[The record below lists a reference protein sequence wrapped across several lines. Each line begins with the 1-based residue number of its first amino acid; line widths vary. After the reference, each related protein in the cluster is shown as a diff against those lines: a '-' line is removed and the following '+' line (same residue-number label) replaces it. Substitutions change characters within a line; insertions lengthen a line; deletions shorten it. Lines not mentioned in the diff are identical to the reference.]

1 MPGPRLTSAL
11 AFLLLLPLLGGC
23 SPDERPGPVPLRTV
37 KLAPVARLA
46 AQAPLLPGLVRQ
58 PHSSA
63 LAFENGGRVLR
74 VAVDVGARVAAGQLL
89 AEQDAEP
96 ARLRLAQANAR
107 VQAARVELDQRRAG
121 QRRARQLF
129 ADGNLAKAELEA
141 ADAALGAAQAQQGGA
156 EAELALARRAL
167 AQTRL
172 IAPFAGQIVLRAPEP
187 LRLVGAGETLFGLQ
201 ADGERQVVVQVP
213 AALAQWL
220 APGAQAQAYATRD
233 GAPLALRL
241 VGLSPRAEQGLLQE
255 AVFALDQEAPALPS
269 GSLLDVRLPLPAQA
283 QLAVPLGALLP
294 GQSGSAGQVYVYQP
308 ETQQVKP
315 RPVTVAAL
323 QQGQALIA
331 SGLAEGEQI
340 VVAGAAFLRAGEHVL
355 PYRPGTVLTG
365 E

>member
-11 AFLLLLPLLGGC
+11 ALFLLPLLGGC

-58 PHSSA
+58 PRSSA

-74 VAVDVGARVAAGQLL
+74 VAVDVGDRVVAGQLL

-129 ADGNLAKAELEA
+129 AEGNLAKAELEA

-172 IAPFAGQIVLRAPEP
+172 VAPFAGQIVLRAPEP

-201 ADGERQVVVQVP
+201 ADGECQVVVQVP
-213 AALAQWL
+213 AALAQGL
-220 APGAQAQAYATRD
+220 VPGAQAQAYATRD
-233 GAPLALRL
+233 GVPLALRL
-241 VGLSPRAEQGLLQE
+241 IGLSPRAEQGLLQE
-255 AVFALDQEAPALPS
+255 AVFALDQQAPALPS
-269 GSLLDVRLPLPAQA
+269 GSLLDVRLPLPVQA

-294 GQSGSAGQVYVYQP
+294 GQSGSTGQVYVYQS

>member
-11 AFLLLLPLLGGC
+11 TFLLLLPLLGGC

-46 AQAPLLPGLVRQ
+46 AQAPRLPGRLRH
-58 PHSSA
+58 PPSRPLASA
-63 LAFENGGRVLR
+63 NGAGGCG
-74 VAVDVGARVAAGQLL
+74 AGDVGDRVTAGQLL

-129 ADGNLAKAELEA
+129 AEGNLAKAEREA

-172 IAPFAGQIVLRAPEP
+172 VAPFAGQIVLRAPEP

-213 AALAQWL
+213 AALAQEL

-241 VGLSPRAEQGLLQE
+241 IGLSPRAEQGLLQE
-255 AVFALDQEAPALPS
+255 AVFALDQQAPALPS
-269 GSLLDVRLPLPAQA
+269 GSLLEVRLPLPVQA

-294 GQSGSAGQVYVYQP
+294 GQSGSTGQVYVYQS

-355 PYRPGTVLTG
+355 PYRPSTVLTG

>member
-11 AFLLLLPLLGGC
+11 TFLLLLPLLGGC

-74 VAVDVGARVAAGQLL
+74 VAVDVGDRVAAGQLL

-172 IAPFAGQIVLRAPEP
+172 VAPFAGQIVLRAPEP

-213 AALAQWL
+213 AALAQGL

-241 VGLSPRAEQGLLQE
+241 IGLSPRAEQGLLQE
-255 AVFALDQEAPALPS
+255 AVFALDQQAPALPS
-269 GSLLDVRLPLPAQA
+269 GSLLEVRLPLPVQA

-294 GQSGSAGQVYVYQP
+294 GQSGSTGQVYVYQS

-355 PYRPGTVLTG
+355 PYRPSTVLTG

>member
-11 AFLLLLPLLGGC
+11 TLLLLLPLLGGC
-23 SPDERPGPVPLRTV
+23 SPDERPGPLPLRTV
-37 KLAPVARLA
+37 KLAPVARLT

-58 PHSSA
+58 PRSTA

-74 VAVDVGARVAAGQLL
+74 VAVDVGARVATGQLL
-89 AEQDAEP
+89 AEQDGEP
-96 ARLRLAQANAR
+96 ARLRLDQAGAR

-129 ADGNLAKAELEA
+129 AEGNLAKAELEG
-141 ADAALGAAQAQQGGA
+141 ADAALGAAQAQQRGA

-172 IAPFAGQIVLRAPEP
+172 VAPFAGQIVLRAPEP
-187 LRLVGAGETLFGLQ
+187 LRLVGAGETLLGLQ
-201 ADGERQVVVQVP
+201 AEGERQVVVQVP
-213 AALAQWL
+213 AALAQGL
-220 APGAQAQAYATRD
+220 TPGAQAQAYATRD
-233 GAPLALRL
+233 GAPLALQL
-241 VGLSPRAEQGLLQE
+241 VGISPRAEQGLLQE
-255 AVFALDQEAPALPS
+255 AIFVLDQEAPALPS
-269 GSLLDVRLPLPAQA
+269 GSLLDVRLPLPTQA

-294 GQSGSAGQVYVYQP
+294 GQRGTAGQVFVYQP

-355 PYRPGTVLTG
+355 PYQPSTVLTG

>member
-11 AFLLLLPLLGGC
+11 ALLLLLPLLGGC

-96 ARLRLAQANAR
+96 ARLRLAQVSAR

-141 ADAALGAAQAQQGGA
+141 ANAALGAAQAQQGGA

-213 AALAQWL
+213 AGLAQRL

-233 GAPLALRL
+233 GAPLPLRL

-331 SGLAEGEQI
+331 SGLAEGDQI

>member
-11 AFLLLLPLLGGC
+11 ALLLLLPLQGGC
-23 SPDERPGPVPLRTV
+23 SPDERPGPMPLRTV
-37 KLAPVARLA
+37 KLAPVARLT

-58 PHSSA
+58 PRSTA

-96 ARLRLAQANAR
+96 ARLRLAQASAR

-129 ADGNLAKAELEA
+129 ADGNLARAELEA

-213 AALAQWL
+213 AALAQGL

-233 GAPLALRL
+233 GAPLPLRL

-283 QLAVPLGALLP
+283 QLAVALGALLP

-331 SGLAEGEQI
+331 SGLAEGDQI

>member
-11 AFLLLLPLLGGC
+11 TFLLLFPLLGGC

-37 KLAPVARLA
+37 KLAPVARLT

-58 PHSSA
+58 PRSTA

-74 VAVDVGARVAAGQLL
+74 VAVDVGARVTAGQLL

-96 ARLRLAQANAR
+96 ARLRLEQASAR
-107 VQAARVELDQRRAG
+107 MQAARVELDQRRAA

-129 ADGNLAKAELEA
+129 AEGNLAKAELEA
-141 ADAALGAAQAQQGGA
+141 ADAALGAAQAQQRDA
-156 EAELALARRAL
+156 EAELGLARRAL

-172 IAPFAGQIVLRAPEP
+172 VAPFAGQIVLRAPEP
-187 LRLVGAGETLFGLQ
+187 LRLMGAGETLLGLQ
-201 ADGERQVVVQVP
+201 AEGERQVVVQVP
-213 AALAQWL
+213 AALAQRL

-233 GAPLALRL
+233 GAPLALQL

-255 AVFALDQEAPALPS
+255 AVFALDQGAPALPS

-294 GQSGSAGQVYVYQP
+294 GQRGTAGQVFVYQP

-355 PYRPGTVLTG
+355 PYRPSTVLTG

>member
-11 AFLLLLPLLGGC
+11 ALFLLLPLLGGC

-37 KLAPVARLA
+37 KLAPVSRLA

-58 PHSSA
+58 PRSAA

-74 VAVDVGARVAAGQLL
+74 VAVDVGDRVAAGQLL

-172 IAPFAGQIVLRAPEP
+172 VAPFAGQIVLRAPAP

-213 AALAQWL
+213 AALAQGL
-220 APGAQAQAYATRD
+220 APGAQAYATRD

-241 VGLSPRAEQGLLQE
+241 IGLSPRAEQGLLQE
-255 AVFALDQEAPALPS
+255 AVFALDQQAPALPS
-269 GSLLDVRLPLPAQA
+269 GSLLEVRLPQPAQA

-294 GQSGSAGQVYVYQP
+294 GQSGTAGQVYVYQP

-355 PYRPGTVLTG
+355 PYRPSTVLTG

>member
-11 AFLLLLPLLGGC
+11 TLLLLLPLLGGC

-37 KLAPVARLA
+37 KLAPVARLT

-58 PHSSA
+58 PRSTA

-74 VAVDVGARVAAGQLL
+74 VAVDVGARVAAGQVL
-89 AEQDAEP
+89 AEQDGEP
-96 ARLRLAQANAR
+96 ARLRLDQASAR

-129 ADGNLAKAELEA
+129 AEGNLAKAELEG
-141 ADAALGAAQAQQGGA
+141 ADAALGAAQAQQRGA

-172 IAPFAGQIVLRAPEP
+172 VAPFAGQIILRVPEP
-187 LRLVGAGETLFGLQ
+187 LRLLGAGETLLGLQ
-201 ADGERQVVVQVP
+201 AEGERQVVVQVP
-213 AALAQWL
+213 AALAQGL
-220 APGAQAQAYATRD
+220 TPGAQAKAYATRD

-241 VGLSPRAEQGLLQE
+241 IGLSPRAEQGLLQE
-255 AVFALDQEAPALPS
+255 AVFALGSEAPALPS

-294 GQSGSAGQVYVYQP
+294 GQRGTAGQVFVYQP

-323 QQGQALIA
+323 RQDQALIA

-355 PYRPGTVLTG
+355 PYQPSTVLTG

>member
-1 MPGPRLTSAL
+1 MPGPRLTSAFTL
-11 AFLLLLPLLGGC
+11 FLLLPLLGGC

-37 KLAPVARLA
+37 KLAPVSQLA

-58 PHSSA
+58 PRSAA

-74 VAVDVGARVAAGQLL
+74 VAVDVGDRVAAGQLL

-129 ADGNLAKAELEA
+129 ADGNLAKAEREA

-172 IAPFAGQIVLRAPEP
+172 VAPFAGQIVLRAPEP
-187 LRLVGAGETLFGLQ
+187 LRLMGAGETLFGLQ

-213 AALAQWL
+213 AALAQGL
-220 APGAQAQAYATRD
+220 VPGAQAQAYATRD

-255 AVFALDQEAPALPS
+255 AVFALDQQAPALPS
-269 GSLLDVRLPLPAQA
+269 GSLLDVRLPLPVQA

-294 GQSGSAGQVYVYQP
+294 GQSGTTGQVYVYQS

-355 PYRPGTVLTG
+355 PYRPSTVLTG

>member
-11 AFLLLLPLLGGC
+11 TFLLLLPLLGGC

-96 ARLRLAQANAR
+96 ARLRLAQASAR

-201 ADGERQVVVQVP
+201 ADGEHQVVVQVP
-213 AALAQWL
+213 AALAQGL
-220 APGAQAQAYATRD
+220 APGTQAQAYATRD
-233 GAPLALRL
+233 GAPLPLRL

-294 GQSGSAGQVYVYQP
+294 GQVYVYQP

-331 SGLAEGEQI
+331 SGLAEGDQI